1 MFNLYII
8 IIGTTAVMVR
18 MDAIEMTWMGD
29 NVLATCTLLFSR
41 SSCFVSRSLTPRSLW
56 AAKEFNAKR
65 EEMEPTQRMETQTMT
80 KVKTC

>member
-56 AAKEFNAKR
+56 AAKDWSLMPKERKWNRLSEWK
-65 EEMEPTQRMETQTMT
+65 PKQ
-80 KVKTC
+80 